1 MPQPNNKPPKR
12 VAFLLFGWG
21 TNASKRCY
29 ATRSVVELGSH
40 SSRKPSGSSLTS
52 GSAKNPRFCEAK
64 TSTLVPRQSRSEI
77 RFAFT
82 ALFVGAFCERPRA
95 NAVRPYG
102 QTHSARI
109 TEQSGVTLCS
119 FGPVD
124 NVRKANVASL
134 PKANVGRLSLQKIL
148 YIFRKICYNKPR
160 KAVEL

>member
-1 MPQPNNKPPKR
+1 MA
-12 VAFLLFGWG
+12 VLFGCG

-109 TEQSGVTLCS
+109 TKQSEVTLVLIWTCRQRS
-119 FGPVD
+119 QSELGKFAKGRRWTPVPTKD
-124 NVRKANVASL
+124 TLHFSKNML
-134 PKANVGRLSLQKIL
+134 
-148 YIFRKICYNKPR
+148 
-160 KAVEL
+160 